1 MQETEKNKKKQI
13 LEAAARLFRDK
24 GYAATSMRDLAREV
38 SLQASSLYNHIESK
52 EQLLREICFGT
63 AEKFLHAME
72 ESEQLQAPAR
82 DKIEHLL
89 RCHVRMAV
97 QEPISVTSFNDEWRH
112 LQEPFLTEFR
122 TMRQDYERRFLKL
135 LQQGI
140 AAGQLTS
147 IEPRIALFTLFSA
160 IRWLYDW
167 FRPGKTLSAERVES
181 AVLYLLMNGLFKQ
194 NLETI

>member
-1 MQETEKNKKKQI
+1 MQEPEKSKKQQI

-38 SLQASSLYNHIESK
+38 HLQASSLYNHIESK

-72 ESEQLQAPAR
+72 EAEQLQAPAG

-97 QEPISVTSFNDEWRH
+97 QEPVSVTSFNDEWRH
-112 LQEPFLTEFR
+112 LHEPFLTEFR
-122 TMRQDYERRFLKL
+122 TMRQDYERRFLNL

-140 AAGQLTS
+140 AAGQLTA

-167 FRPGKTLSAERVES
+167 FRPGKTLSAEQVES
-181 AVLYLLMNGLFKQ
+181 AVLRLLMSGLFKKT
-194 NLETI
+194 LETP